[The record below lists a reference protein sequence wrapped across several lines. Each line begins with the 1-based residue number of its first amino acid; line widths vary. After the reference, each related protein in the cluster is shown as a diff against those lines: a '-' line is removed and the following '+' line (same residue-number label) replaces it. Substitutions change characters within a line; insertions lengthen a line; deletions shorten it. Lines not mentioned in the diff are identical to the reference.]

1 MMYKIGDVAKI
12 LGISP
17 DLLRYYEKKGV
28 VMPMKGEHNDYRYY
42 DFWDINF
49 LLDCLWFKNF
59 GFSIDQIADMVK
71 ILSSSELNDLFL
83 KKEDE
88 LQATIARC
96 ELLLRRSEEY
106 RRDLQLSR
114 ELLGVCDIV
123 ESPEYIRYLN
133 RYTDTYRNSPAL
145 QKLSHDWLGL
155 MPFTRRC
162 FEIEKDDLL
171 DEGGKD
177 YAWGLSL
184 GMEYVRL
191 LNVSTAPPVV
201 HIPAQK
207 SLHSVF
213 TNTGK
218 GNFSPQLIRY
228 MVDYCDAHGLTICGP
243 ARGNLLCSVAE
254 GDGLTG
260 YFEVWLPIEEH
271 AAPEPE

>member
-28 VMPMKGEHNDYRYY
+28 VMPMKGKHNDYRYY

-71 ILSSSELNDLFL
+71 IPSSNQLGELFL

-88 LQATIARC
+88 LRAAIARC

-106 RRDLQLSR
+106 RKDLQLSKDM
-114 ELLGVCDIV
+114 LGVCEIA

-162 FEIEKDDLL
+162 FEIEKEDLL
-171 DEGGKD
+171 SEGGKD

-184 GMEYVRL
+184 GMPYVKL

-201 HIPAQK
+201 HIPAQL

-228 MVDYCDAHGLTICGP
+228 MVDYCEAHDLTICGP

-260 YFEVWLPIEEH
+260 YFDVWIPIEPPTE
-271 AAPEPE
+271 AAE